1 MKPLLLPYKVK
12 SPPRQILPMRHVQ
25 AVNML
30 PMCSGRVPAVF
41 RAHDARHV
49 ARATSHARRAQVALT
64 RTNTPECAAYAC
76 RPTPLSTDAH
86 DARTGTRNRAAP
98 ARGAPAQARFE
109 HRNDL
114 GGAVSTLGRRN
125 LLEVLSKGE
134 EDLDP
139 LGHGHL
145 HRSVRVQMAKTVLI
159 VNCRIIR
166 NANLQATCDL

>member
-1 MKPLLLPYKVK
+1 MP
-12 SPPRQILPMRHVQ
+12 
-25 AVNML
+25 
-30 PMCSGRVPAVF
+30 F
-41 RAHDARHV
+41 RPKGGDSARH
-49 ARATSHARRAQVALT
+49 L
-64 RTNTPECAAYAC
+64 
-76 RPTPLSTDAH
+76 
-86 DARTGTRNRAAP
+86 
-98 ARGAPAQARFE
+98 RGATQNSEHSLHRAQARFE